1 MTTSTLS
8 EPATDGLSVAAAAVQ
23 RALGTAVETWRHAPQ
38 RGWFRSS
45 SSSSNDVA
53 GGGDVVAAEVAQ
65 LLDEALATAQICTAG
80 IDANLA
86 KLAAPIFNAEEEVCG
101 IAVAE
106 VPSDVADWAVRVVD
120 AVLAHHRQKQEMD
133 WLREENFVFSHQV
146 TDDFEELT
154 FLRLMATRLVVDDT
168 SLDIHQ
174 IVDRAI
180 SDLREMIGAETVY
193 FITAPHER
201 ELAIAR
207 CCPARPDEQAPVEA
221 ANILRLARV
230 HRVRAAHSPC
240 VKNDL
245 SACDPDAC
253 AAGVRQFLMVPIGVG
268 ERHFG
273 WFVAVNRTTIGRK
286 WAPSPLL
293 QLGHDEFGTW
303 EASLLSTAAT
313 LLASHASNLDLIRE
327 QERLLINTVRSLV
340 TALDAKDAYTRGH
353 SERVALFSKRIA
365 ETLGYDAAAAE
376 RLYLSGLL
384 HDVGKIG
391 VSDATLRKP
400 DRLTDEEFAE
410 IKRHPDEG
418 WSILR
423 DLEQLRYVL
432 PGVLH
437 HHERVDGQG
446 YPDGLAAEQI
456 PLDAR
461 IMAVADAYDAMTS
474 DRAYRA
480 GMPHETAIR
489 LLREGAG
496 TQWDAQC
503 VDAFLSVIEDI
514 MAIRYG
520 YRQSERPARKS
531 SAMQPECRT
540 PA

>member
-1 MTTSTLS
+1 MAVTLNLVA
-8 EPATDGLSVAAAAVQ
+8 EQVAPETAAALEALQRALDCPVEAWAPEDQGRWRRTAGDDRALDLVAAEDDHLDALLDKAAAAEH
-23 RALGTAVETWRHAPQ
+23 ACTAP
-38 RGWFRSS
+38 
-45 SSSSNDVA
+45 A
-53 GGGDVVAAEVAQ
+53 GDDHTLVAAPVLNADGVLKCVAV
-65 LLDEALATAQICTAG
+65 AV
-80 IDANLA
+80 IDARAADYAQRLA
-86 KLAAPIFNAEEEVCG
+86 
-101 IAVAE
+101 
-106 VPSDVADWAVRVVD
+106 D
-120 AVLAHHRQKQEMD
+120 AVLRELTQRQEMD
-133 WLREENFVFSHQV
+133 WLRDENFVFSHQV

-154 FLRLMATRLVVDDT
+154 FLRTMATRLIVDDT
-168 SLDIHQ
+168 SLDIFR
-174 IVDRAI
+174 IVDRTIA
-180 SDLREMIGAETVY
+180 DLREMIGAETVY
-193 FITAPHER
+193 FITAPHDR
-201 ELAIAR
+201 EMAIAR
-207 CCPARPDEQAPVEA
+207 CCPAKPEEEAPVEA
-221 ANILRLARV
+221 TTILRLARV
-230 HRVRAAHSPC
+230 HRARAAHAPC

-245 SACDPDAC
+245 TACDPEAC
-253 AAGVRQFLMVPIGVG
+253 AAGVRQFLMAPICVG

-293 QLGHDEFGTW
+293 QLGGDEFGTW

-313 LLASHASNLDLIRE
+313 LLGSHASNLDLIRE
-327 QERLLINTVRSLV
+327 QEHLLINTVRSLV

-365 ETLGYDAAAAE
+365 ETLGYDASSAE

-400 DRLTDEEFAE
+400 DKLTDEEFAE

-423 DLEQLRYVL
+423 DLEQMRYVL

-437 HHERVDGQG
+437 HHERVDGLG
-446 YPDGLAAEQI
+446 YPDNLVAERI

-480 GMPHETAIR
+480 GMPHDTAIKI
-489 LLREGAG
+489 LREGAG

-514 MAIRYG
+514 IAIRYG
-520 YRQSERPARKS
+520 YKLMDRDPRQQ
-531 SAMQPECRT
+531 SAMTPNCQT

>member
-1 MTTSTLS
+1 MTLQLASAQLAP
-8 EPATDGLSVAAAAVQ
+8 EIVAALEALQRELDSPVEAWQ
-23 RALGTAVETWRHAPQ
+23 RAPDGVWRPA
-38 RGWFRSS
+38 
-45 SSSSNDVA
+45 A
-53 GGGDVVAAEVAQ
+53 GDDHGD
-65 LLDEALATAQICTAG
+65 LDLAG
-80 IDANLA
+80 IDKPRFDALLDKA
-86 KLAAPIFNAEEEVCG
+86 YEAQHAYSAPAGPAGAVLAAPIVDGAGDVRAL
-101 IAVAE
+101 AVALI
-106 VPSDVADWAVRVVD
+106 DGAAADYGVRLAD
-120 AVLAHHRQKQEMD
+120 SVLREIQQRQEMD
-133 WLREENFVFSHQV
+133 WLRDENFVFSHQV

-154 FLRLMATRLVVDDT
+154 FLRTMATRLIVDDT
-168 SLDIHQ
+168 SLNIHN

-180 SDLREMIGAETVY
+180 ADLREMIGAETVY

-201 ELAIAR
+201 EMMISQ
-207 CCPARPDEQAPVEA
+207 CCPAKPEEEAPVEA
-221 ANILRLARV
+221 NTILRLARV
-230 HRVRAAHSPC
+230 HRARAAHAPC

-245 SACDPDAC
+245 TACDPEAC
-253 AAGVRQFLMVPIGVG
+253 SAGVRQFLMTPIGAG
-268 ERHFG
+268 DRHFG

-327 QERLLINTVRSLV
+327 KEQLLINTVRSLV

-365 ETLGYDAAAAE
+365 ETLGYDGAAAE
-376 RLYLSGLL
+376 RLYLTGLL

-391 VSDATLRKP
+391 VSDAVLRKP
-400 DRLTDEEFAE
+400 DKLSDDEFAE

-418 WSILR
+418 WAILR
-423 DLEQLRYVL
+423 DLEQMRYVL

-437 HHERVDGQG
+437 HHERVDGRG
-446 YPDGLAAEQI
+446 YPDNLAGEQI

-480 GMPHETAIR
+480 GMPHETAIKII
-489 LLREGAG
+489 REGSG
-496 TQWDAQC
+496 TQWDAPC

-514 MAIRYG
+514 IAIRYG
-520 YRQSERPARKS
+520 YKQIDREVRAS
-531 SAMQPECRT
+531 SACEPHCQT
-540 PA
+540 SI